1 MHRFVSPKVLSEGGV
16 MRSLLSISGR
26 RFALAVA
33 LSFLWLLLSGYWNH
47 ATLVGF
53 GAFSVAVT
61 VWLAD
66 RAEVVDNEGVPT
78 SIFPRIVAY
87 TLWLLFE
94 IGKANVQVAREVL
107 RREIKLSPKLIRI
120 PADQPSDLT
129 RTIFGN
135 SITLTPGTVT
145 VDVREDSMLV
155 HALTEELANEEGL
168 AQMGAKV
175 TALEPRGGDS

>member
-1 MHRFVSPKVLSEGGV
+1 

-26 RFALAVA
+26 RFGLAAALA
-33 LSFLWLLLSGYWNH
+33 LLWLLLSGYWNH

-53 GAFSVAVT
+53 GVFSVALA

-66 RAEVVDNEGVPT
+66 RAEVIDNEGVPT
-78 SIFPRIVAY
+78 SIFPRIITY
-87 TLWLLFE
+87 TLWLLLE

-107 RREIKLSPKLIRI
+107 RPEIKLTPKLIRI
-120 PADQPSDLT
+120 PSDQPSDLT

-155 HALTEELANEEGL
+155 HALTEDLADEDGL
-168 AQMGAKV
+168 AEMGARV
-175 TALEPRGGDS
+175 TALEAKGRAS

>member
-1 MHRFVSPKVLSEGGV
+1 
-16 MRSLLSISGR
+16 MRGLWSISGR
-26 RFALAVA
+26 RFGLAVA
-33 LSFLWLLLSGYWNH
+33 LSILWLLLSGYWNS

-53 GAFSVAVT
+53 GAFSVALA

-66 RAEVVDNEGVPT
+66 KAEIVDNEGVPS
-78 SIFPRIVAY
+78 SIFPRILSY
-87 TLWLLFE
+87 TAWLLLE

-107 RREIKLSPKLIRI
+107 RKEIKLSPKLIRV

-155 HALTEELANEEGL
+155 HALTEDLA
-168 AQMGAKV
+168 
-175 TALEPRGGDS
+175 D

>member
-1 MHRFVSPKVLSEGGV
+1 

-26 RFALAVA
+26 RFGLAITLAL
-33 LSFLWLLLSGYWNH
+33 LWLFLSGYWNH
-47 ATLVGF
+47 ATLVAF
-53 GAFSVAVT
+53 GAFSVAIA

-66 RAEVVDNEGVPT
+66 RAEVVDGEGVPT
-78 SIFPRIVAY
+78 VLLPGILGYIA
-87 TLWLLFE
+87 WLFLE
-94 IGKANVQVAREVL
+94 IGKANVQVAREIL
-107 RREIKLSPKLIRI
+107 RREIKLSPKLIRV

-155 HALTEELANEEGL
+155 HALTEDLADEEGL
-168 AQMGAKV
+168 AKMGAQV
-175 TALEPRGGDS
+175 SALESRRSAR

>member
-1 MHRFVSPKVLSEGGV
+1 

-26 RFALAVA
+26 RFGLAAALA
-33 LSFLWLLLSGYWNH
+33 LLWLLLSGYWNH

-53 GAFSVAVT
+53 GVFSVALA

-78 SIFPRIVAY
+78 SIFPRIITY
-87 TLWLLFE
+87 TLWLLLE

-155 HALTEELANEEGL
+155 HALTEDLADEDGL
-168 AQMGAKV
+168 AEMGARV
-175 TALEPRGGDS
+175 TALEAKGRAS